1 MKNYTGQFLPMERPV
16 FFHKYCYHAIS
27 IVIMHTQRKVT
38 VI

>member
-16 FFHKYCYHAIS
+16 FFIS
-27 IVIMHTQRKVT
+27 VAAVHTQKKAT